1 MCSKGCALACLI
13 HDLIFPL
20 VTSHTISIQTDSF
33 YLVHTIQIHCLY
45 NIITHVPVGEGATTY
60 RNKTGSL
67 STTHVLHP
75 RAHSIFTPSHLTC
88 EIFVRPMSWKRRA
101 SCRWAWPNN
110 KQFKLLHSI
119 TEGTSSFHIL
129 PYNWLVL
136 RNHTP
141 LLHVVLRDHTH
152 YYMTMYDHGTI
163 LLVTSMTTP
172 TYRCTSIA
180 LLYTYRGHHIIYTV
194 PANLQMNTH

>member
-1 MCSKGCALACLI
+1 MCCKGYALACLI

-45 NIITHVPVGEGATTY
+45 NIITHVPVGEGVTTY

-67 STTHVLHP
+67 STTLVLHP
-75 RAHSIFTPSHLTC
+75 HSIFTPSHLTC

-101 SCRWAWPNN
+101 SCWWAWPNN
-110 KQFKLLHSI
+110 KQFKSLHSI
-119 TEGTSSFHIL
+119 TEGTSSFHTL

-141 LLHVVLRDHTH
+141 LLHVVIRNHTPLLHVVLRNHTP
-152 YYMTMYDHGTI
+152 
-163 LLVTSMTTP
+163 LLHDNVRPLNDLTS
-172 TYRCTSIA
+172 
-180 LLYTYRGHHIIYTV
+180 HQV
-194 PANLQMNTH
+194 